1 VLDAGRDPPPYLLS
15 ELIGKGSFGRVY
27 KASDTRAKP
36 PRLVAVKIIS
46 IEEGDTLSPGAADT
60 FNDILREVN
69 TLKLL
74 TSTGARNIN
83 FVLDSLHFMILGNS
97 TNMGLAS

>member
-1 VLDAGRDPPPYLLS
+1 MRNEKVDPTWKSPQVLSWSRSSASGR
-15 ELIGKGSFGRVY
+15 GG
-27 KASDTRAKP
+27 
-36 PRLVAVKIIS
+36 
-46 IEEGDTLSPGAADT
+46 TLSPGAADT

-74 TSTGARNIN
+74 SSTGARNIN
-83 FVLDSLHFMILGNS
+83 FVLDSLHFMILANS